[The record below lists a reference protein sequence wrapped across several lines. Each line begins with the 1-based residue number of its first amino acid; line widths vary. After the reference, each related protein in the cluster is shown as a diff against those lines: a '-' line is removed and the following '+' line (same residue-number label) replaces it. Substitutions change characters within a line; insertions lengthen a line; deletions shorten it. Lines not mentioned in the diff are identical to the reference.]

1 MNLEQWQQL
10 VYLTEE
16 YGSATWVMGRR
27 QCTCGYAE
35 LVAALAGDGGA
46 EDV

>member
-27 QCTCGYAE
+27 EECMYFWSMS
-35 LVAALAGDGGA
+35 
-46 EDV
+46 